1 MNRPLA
7 MTLALCT
14 AISLGACGDGST
26 AADGPGDAA
35 QDVAG
40 GDAAQEVAG
49 DGGDVSD
56 GADEEIAG
64 DAHDGE
70 TPGET
75 TGDVPADAIEPPDS
89 AMDVSVDVA
98 QDTLCDGFAACE
110 EAVTSGCQAVAVGGE
125 AWACERAC
133 LEAMT
138 TCEEAATCLPVSTPD
153 LAPFDGGPSGVQP
166 RDLAGDFTL
175 PTLAGDFVFSE
186 AWNGRDSYLFLL
198 TQQAFSY
205 SVDLWASS
213 VYYWLQQSPQN
224 IHVFFMSYQEADG
237 TDMAQDVV
245 SQMRDQIEE
254 GIDKIS
260 LVYGPGAGCMWKRRI
275 HYVPVIAWDVGG
287 WIPEHLQVQSGYGFA
302 IDRFQKIRNVGM
314 LHILGGGDAQP
325 QLSHLRY
332 ENQHFDFE
340 YEREQTLAKEGV
352 TEVVVL
358 DEVQTGGGFYD
369 VALPDGLTMAT
380 FDTMELDLTS
390 HCPGHFEGSGCPE
403 WDYKAWIE
411 LREIPDENLDAQ
423 TPCQPTVSEVAAA
436 EEMLGECHNDGVA
449 QGETCVSAE
458 ACTGEGALSCE
469 GYQAPVT
476 GVTGIAAST
485 LACSCYAYDGAA
497 RESAQTC
504 NNEGTGYGDCSCGE
518 SWEFGRWI
526 TSYAREGRWVHDV
539 SPMLAFFQTGG
550 LKRVRYKAGNSYLTT
565 LKFRF
570 SNQGKGMRPVR
581 ATRLFGGGGY
591 ANSYNNKYEPL
602 PVNIQAGVK
611 RVEVV
616 AHITG
621 HGFGSEAANCAEFC
635 NHTHHFGVNDS
646 EFVKDHPE
654 ADWMY
659 GCAMQVPDGALPN
672 QFGTWYLGR
681 GGWCPGMEVDPFVA
695 DVTQAIVPG
704 EENILT
710 YKSLLDGED
719 YVAQPGP
726 GGGFGS
732 NIWMSSWLIEWE

>member
-1 MNRPLA
+1 MIRPLA
-7 MTLALCT
+7 TILALCT
-14 AISLGACGDGST
+14 ALALGACGEGS
-26 AADGPGDAA
+26 AGPEGPEDAS
-35 QDVAG
+35 QDA
-40 GDAAQEVAG
+40 EF
-49 DGGDVSD
+49 SD
-56 GADEEIAG
+56 GALDGDGAIGPDGETAGDAMDDESTGEIAG
-64 DAHDGE
+64 DGTQDQPE
-70 TPGET
+70 TPDGPLDA
-75 TGDVPADAIEPPDS
+75 TGP
-89 AMDVSVDVA
+89 DVA
-98 QDTLCDGFAACE
+98 PDVAPDTLCDPFADCE
-110 EAVTSGCQAVAVGGE
+110 GAVTAGCQTVALGGE

-138 TCEEAATCLPVSTPD
+138 TCGEAATCLPSSEPN
-153 LAPFDGGPSGVQP
+153 LAPFDAGPSGIQP

-175 PTLAGDFVFSE
+175 PTLDGDFVFSE
-186 AWNGRDSYLFLL
+186 AWNGRDSYLFLF

-213 VYYWLQQSPQN
+213 VYYWLQQSPPN

-237 TDMAQDVV
+237 TDMAADVV
-245 SQMRDQIEE
+245 TQMRDQVNT

-260 LVYGPGAGCMWKRRI
+260 LVYGPGAGCHWKRRM

-287 WIPEHLQVQSGYGFA
+287 WIPERLQLQSGYGLA

-314 LHILGGGDAQP
+314 LHVLGGGDAQP

-340 YEREQTLAKEGV
+340 YEREQILVQEGV

-358 DEVQTGGGFYD
+358 DQVQTGGGFYD
-369 VALPDGLTMAT
+369 VQFPDAATMAN
-380 FDTMELDLTS
+380 FDTLELDLTS
-390 HCPGHFEGSGCPE
+390 HCDGHFEGSGCPE

-411 LREIPDENLDAQ
+411 LRETTDENTDTE
-423 TPCQPTVSEVAAA
+423 TPCQPKTTEVQAQEESDGACAEDPETPCSSEAD
-436 EEMLGECHNDGVA
+436 CP
-449 QGETCVSAE
+449 GETP
-458 ACTGEGALSCE
+458 CE
-469 GYQAPVT
+469 GYQPAVEYVAPV
-476 GVTGIAAST
+476 VADT
-485 LACSCYAYDGAA
+485 LACSCYDYAGTP
-497 RESAQTC
+497 RESTQTC
-504 NNEGTGYGDCSCGE
+504 NGGGAGYGDCSCGE
-518 SWEFGRWI
+518 AWEFGRWI
-526 TSYAREGRWVHDV
+526 TSYGREGRWVHDV

-550 LKRVRYKAGNSYLTT
+550 LKRMRYKAGNSYLTT
-565 LKFRF
+565 LKFRLF
-570 SNQGKGMRPVR
+570 NQGKGMRPVR

-602 PVNIQAGVK
+602 SVNVQAGVK

-635 NHTHHFGVNDS
+635 NHAHHFGVNGA
-646 EFVKDHPE
+646 EFVKEHPE
-654 ADWMY
+654 ADWMF

-695 DVTQAIVPG
+695 DVTDAIVPG
-704 EENILT
+704 AENTLT
-710 YKSLLDGED
+710 YKSLLGGED
-719 YVAQPGP
+719 YVAQPGS

-732 NIWMSSWLIEWE
+732 SIWMTSWLIEWE